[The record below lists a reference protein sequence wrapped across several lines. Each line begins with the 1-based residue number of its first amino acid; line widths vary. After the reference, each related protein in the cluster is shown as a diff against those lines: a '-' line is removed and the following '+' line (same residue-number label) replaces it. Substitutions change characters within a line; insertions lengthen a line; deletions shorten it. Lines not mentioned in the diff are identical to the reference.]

1 GGDTTIVVAT
11 AAGGGGFGYCS
22 YGDEVVCGGVDDD
35 DGVRMVAVVQ
45 SDGGRDD
52 DGIRLMKM
60 GVAVG
65 CGGGGGRDGGEGVE
79 SVAQIRRIFLDGYGV
94 LVVRAVIFKYL
105 RLSSRMRAF

>member
-1 GGDTTIVVAT
+1 MVAT
-11 AAGGGGFGYCS
+11 QQLS
-22 YGDEVVCGGVDDD
+22 WRQRLVEVVSAIAA
-35 DGVRMVAVVQ
+35 MVTRWVASVVQ

-79 SVAQIRRIFLDGYGV
+79 SVVGV
-94 LVVRAVIFKYL
+94 VD
-105 RLSSRMRAF
+105 MTWW